1 MCPGLL
7 RREDQQER
15 EACTVKGRV
24 PKEKVA
30 GGRNG
35 EWKGDDGERERLL
48 GCQSCL
54 YDGKAAFEPSW
65 KSRRGSPPSH
75 RHNRK
80 ITTELPT
87 GNRDVESPTAAGPYA
102 RQPRCLALEAPA
114 DRTT

>member
-48 GCQSCL
+48 DANPAYMMGRL
-54 YDGKAAFEPSW
+54 PS
-65 KSRRGSPPSH
+65 SLRGSRDEA
-75 RHNRK
+75 RHLHTV
-80 ITTELPT
+80 TTEK
-87 GNRDVESPTAAGPYA
+87 
-102 RQPRCLALEAPA
+102 
-114 DRTT
+114 